1 MVDRI
6 RPLLSSLLT
15 SDRGASLVEYSLLVG
30 LIALVAFAAVA
41 LFGQTLGAEYSSIAS
56 TMP

>member
-1 MVDRI
+1 MVD
-6 RPLLSSLLT
+6 LLRKVGLKIASSE
-15 SDRGASLVEYSLLVG
+15 RGASLVEYTLLVG

-41 LFGQTLGAEYSSIAS
+41 LFGQTLSGEYSSIAS